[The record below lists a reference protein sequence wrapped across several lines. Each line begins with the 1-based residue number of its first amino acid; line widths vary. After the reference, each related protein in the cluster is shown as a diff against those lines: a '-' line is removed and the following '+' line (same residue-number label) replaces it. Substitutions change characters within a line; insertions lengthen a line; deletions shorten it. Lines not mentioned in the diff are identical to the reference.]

1 MADLVG
7 TYLRTTGQHRRLVRL
22 PVPGR
27 FSSAFRA
34 GANLAESNRSDGLTW
49 QRFLAARAT
58 RPGADVR
65 SRPR

>member
-1 MADLVG
+1 
-7 TYLRTTGQHRRLVRL
+7 VRL

-27 FSSAFRA
+27 FSAAFRA

-49 QRFLAARAT
+49 QEFLAAHAT
-58 RPGADVR
+58 RPGADLQ